1 MTEQWVVDVTLT
13 PEELAIIR
21 NALTGQ
27 VVHYRTM
34 VEQYKHYDAPGAP
47 ATIEKFSRLGVE
59 ARRIQMQLE
68 ELANDPQSAALG
80 WRRAPSPEA
89 HVALPLNTT
98 SILVIED
105 DPGVQEWLVELLEEE
120 GYTVRSARDG
130 LDGMVAIEKESP
142 DLILLDLAMPIMDGG
157 AFLDELARHHIAVPI
172 IVLTAFPERHRPGA
186 AIAEFLQKPIVNE
199 ELLAAIAR
207 HLE

>member
-1 MTEQWVVDVTLT
+1 MAEQWVVDVTLT

-80 WRRAPSPEA
+80 WRRAPSSEA
-89 HVALPLNTT
+89 HVALPLNIT

-105 DPGVQEWLVELLEEE
+105 DPGVQEWLVDLLEEE

-130 LDGMVAIEKESP
+130 LDGMVAIQIESP
-142 DLILLDLAMPIMDGG
+142 NLILLDLAMPIMDGG

-172 IVLTAFPERHRPGA
+172 IVLTAFPERHRSGA

-199 ELLAAIAR
+199 DLLAAIAR